1 MLEGRW
7 PVVVRTWYRHPAH
20 FKGPCRQHVA
30 AGRPYV
36 RSDTMA
42 FPPPSPAMPGFG
54 RPPPAPA
61 LPSWPRSPRRL
72 AAGRGVEW
80 WKEGWR
86 IFTASP
92 LVWIL
97 IVLAWIVG
105 MVVVGFVPLLG
116 NVVQTVL
123 WPVLAAG
130 VTLGCHAMAG
140 GKPLEFAHL
149 FAGFK
154 SPRLRNLLTLG
165 LIALAFSIAI
175 TLIVLLAMM
184 LSFGTA
190 GLAALMSGDSM
201 AAMTTALGAGMVM
214 LLLLPILLIVIALF
228 TMAWWFAVPLVTLNG
243 APPVEALKASYAAA
257 WANIGALA
265 VFGLVFIV
273 LAIVASI
280 PMGLGWLVLMPV
292 AIGAGYASWREVF
305 GA

>member
-1 MLEGRW
+1 M
-7 PVVVRTWYRHPAH
+7 T
-20 FKGPCRQHVA
+20 
-30 AGRPYV
+30 
-36 RSDTMA
+36 
-42 FPPPSPAMPGFG
+42 FPPPASATPGSG
-54 RPPPAPA
+54 LAPPTSA
-61 LPSWPRSPRRL
+61 LPGWPRAPRQL
-72 AAGRGVEW
+72 AAGRGIEW

-97 IVLAWIVG
+97 IVVAWIVG

-116 NVVQTVL
+116 NLVQTLL

-149 FAGFK
+149 FAGFQ
-154 SPRLRNLLTLG
+154 SPRLRNLFVLG

-175 TLIVLLAMM
+175 TLVVLLAMM

-214 LLLLPILLIVIALF
+214 LLLVPVILVVIALF

-243 APPVEALKASYAAA
+243 APPVEALKASFSAS

-265 VFGLVFIV
+265 LFGLVFIV

-280 PMGLGWLVLMPV
+280 PMGLGWLVLTPV